1 MGIQLEMSASKSAV
15 NTAQTREDFLDEDP
29 EISSQKYVLLSFI
42 SPENVLQ
49 SKDKFF
55 FQKFMTDYEIQYKT
69 KSLEEFLGNSI
80 LGINRKIDEAIDGL
94 VIAGVPAEKIDEL
107 RSTRVPVE
115 PFLEQYQAY
124 LRKYK
129 KEVTRVSI
137 EEAYKDFIFR
147 RGQEIE
153 DEFHAANDFKTTV
166 RGLKV
171 RGVYPS
177 TKEAEMRAK
186 KLIRSDSVHNILVG
200 EVGKWLPWDP
210 SPNAIQEQE
219 YAEDQLNNLMKSYK
233 KNEENVEQ
241 FYRDR
246 GTKRPDKRVH
256 GATDEESVPAAP
268 TEHDSLFDGVDLA
281 LERKM
286 AALSA
291 ANDSAAAAAENSIVT
306 PKE

>member
-1 MGIQLEMSASKSAV
+1 MSTSKSAV

-29 EISSQKYVLLSFI
+29 EIPSQKYVLLSFI

-80 LGINRKIDEAIDGL
+80 LGINRKIDEAIDSL
-94 VIAGVPAEKIDEL
+94 VAAGVATEKVDEL
-107 RSTRVPVE
+107 RATRVPVE

-129 KEVTRVSI
+129 KEVTKVSI

-147 RGQEIE
+147 RGQELE
-153 DEFHAANDFKTTV
+153 DEFHSANDFKTTV
-166 RGLKV
+166 RGMKV

-177 TKEAEMRAK
+177 TKEAEIRAK
-186 KLIRSDSVHNILVG
+186 KLIRNDPVHNILVG

-210 SPNAIQEQE
+210 SPNAIQDQE

-233 KNEENVEQ
+233 KNEESVEQ

-246 GTKRPDKRVH
+246 GTKRPDKRVY
-256 GATDEESVPAAP
+256 GATDEAEVAPAAP
-268 TEHDSLFDGVDLA
+268 TEHQSLFDGVDLA

-291 ANDSAAAAAENSIVT
+291 ANASAANSIVT
-306 PKE
+306 PKQ

>member
-1 MGIQLEMSASKSAV
+1 
-15 NTAQTREDFLDEDP
+15 
-29 EISSQKYVLLSFI
+29 
-42 SPENVLQ
+42 
-49 SKDKFF
+49 
-55 FQKFMTDYEIQYKT
+55 
-69 KSLEEFLGNSI
+69 LEEFLGNSI
-80 LGINRKIDEAIDGL
+80 LGINRKIDEAVDAL
-94 VIAGVPAEKIDEL
+94 NAAGAPSEKIDEL
-107 RSTRVPVE
+107 RATRVPVE

-147 RGQEIE
+147 RGQELE
-153 DEFHAANDFKTTV
+153 DEFHSSNDFKTTV

-186 KLIRSDSVHNILVG
+186 KLIRNDPVHNILVG

-210 SPNAIQEQE
+210 SPNAIQDQE

-246 GTKRPDKRVH
+246 GSKRPDKQVH
-256 GATDEESVPAAP
+256 GATDESVTAVAG
-268 TEHDSLFDGVDLA
+268 EHDSLFDATDLA
-281 LERKM
+281 LQRKM

-291 ANDSAAAAAENSIVT
+291 TNDTAAAAATATNSIVE
-306 PKE
+306 PSSK